1 MPDWTVQTNGQGVVS
16 TNLMHIVMN
25 DVTYG
30 TGGRWGQWAAGGGSS
45 LELIDPNANTHL
57 AANWGD
63 SDETQK
69 SVWTNIEW
77 TGGVG

>member
-45 LELIDPNANTHL
+45 LELIDPERQHAFGRQL
-57 AANWGD
+57 GR
-63 SDETQK
+63 QR
-69 SVWTNIEW
+69 
-77 TGGVG
+77 